1 MSGALREFV
10 KEYEWI
16 HTSLGLLGNSAF
28 FIGSVLFLFES
39 LKTAGVWLFIIGA
52 LGMLIDTVGSA
63 IIKLERHR
71 GTLPSQQQ

>member
-1 MSGALREFV
+1 MSGPLREFV
-10 KEYEWI
+10 REYEWI

-52 LGMLIDTVGSA
+52 FGMLVDTVGSA
-63 IIKLERHR
+63 IIKLERRR
-71 GTLPSQQQ
+71 GTLPSQQE